1 MTGVKRGRPK
11 TRTELPAMTPEQA
24 REMLAERRAADPV
37 VRWFTDCMGKSL
49 KEATESLALYRLL
62 IAANQSGKTTHMM
75 CETAAFVRGKHPVR
89 KWYGPVKMLVVVP
102 SRAQA
107 AGVWGKRLLDASEIR
122 REVLSPTGKPI
133 DLSTLPLIPK
143 DEILQIVWSYS
154 PMGRYPGMIRLRNGS
169 ELYMALSGDRK
180 SFQRIAGFTFD
191 AIARDE
197 SIGNDDLGSEL
208 MLRLAAAQ
216 SDPKRPL
223 AGWYLWGFTET
234 TINDEAANFRERCE
248 KGDHRH
254 AAFKILP
261 GENPA
266 VTMDVRNSMRST
278 MSAEEAAIRLDG
290 TASAVTDILIFRH
303 QWSTERHVLPENYE
317 PGPQDSLWLGYDPG
331 WDHNFGLLFC
341 AIRPETPY
349 TLNIVRF
356 VSERHRTLDYV
367 ANLVA
372 TWLDGR
378 FLEALVCDP
387 AAKKT
392 EHSRGKSMA
401 YQIEELLGQM
411 HVTMKRGIIYG
422 RNRYEDTIPAV
433 QRWLDPDPGNRLAAP
448 RILVNPTSPG
458 CGKFVEQMCKYRR
471 KDAALDAKKHYSIHA
486 HDNEGCDLIRY
497 IVSREPSWTEREPN
511 VARSIPFRSANAM
524 PSQPA
529 PNRPDPLADDKSLS
543 EEVRVHRQRLRE
555 SSRLVG
561 SMQGNTLPRMPT
573 GRSNW

>member
-1 MTGVKRGRPK
+1 
-11 TRTELPAMTPEQA
+11 MTPEQA

-37 VRWFTDCMGKSL
+37 VRWFTDCMGPAL
-49 KEATESLALYRLL
+49 KAATESLALYRLL
-62 IAANQSGKTTHMM
+62 LAANQSGKTTHMM

-107 AGVWGKRLLDASEIR
+107 AGVWGKRLLDACEIR

-143 DEILQIVWSYS
+143 EEVERIIWSYS

-191 AIARDE
+191 SIARDE

-254 AAFKILP
+254 AAFRILP

-266 VTMDVRNSMRST
+266 VSMETRENMRST

-290 TASAVTDILIFRH
+290 TASAVTDVLIFRH
-303 QWSTERHVLPENYE
+303 QWSTERHILKENYE
-317 PGPQDSLWLGYDPG
+317 PGPMDSLWLGYDPG

-349 TLNIVRF
+349 TLNVVRF
-356 VSERHRTLDYV
+356 VTERHKTLDYV
-367 ANLVA
+367 ANIVA

-378 FLEALVCDP
+378 FLEAMVCDP

-392 EHSRGKSMA
+392 EHSRGKSMS

-411 HVTMKRGIIYG
+411 HVTMKRGILYG

-433 QRWLDPDPGNRLAAP
+433 ARWLDPDPGNREAPP
-448 RILVNPTSPG
+448 RILVNPSSPG
-458 CGKFVEQMCKYRR
+458 CGRFAEQMMKYRR
-471 KDAALDAKKHYSIHA
+471 KNAALDAKKHYSIHA
-486 HDNEGCDLIRY
+486 HDNEGPDLIRY
-497 IVSREPSWTEREPN
+497 LISREPSYTEREPN
-511 VARSIPFRSANAM
+511 HAKSIPFRLASANPPPPV
-524 PSQPA
+524 PSK
-529 PNRPDPLADDKSLS
+529 PDPLSDSADLTPDERL
-543 EEVRVHRQRLRE
+543 HRQRLRE
-555 SSRLVG
+555 SARMIG
-561 SMQGNTLPRMPT
+561 GMQGHSLPQMPR
-573 GRSNW
+573 GVLHWS